1 MKAVQKKHQKNSEK
15 ERKKKKKKEDEAI
28 AKASS
33 KLKQTDFLL
42 NPLESPAVEED
53 YEFSEYS
60 SESDDPDIFE
70 DSKET
75 QSDVE
80 FLTPI
85 NFTSVFGRRQAA
97 LSTSTPNPQ
106 RPNKRGAPSP
116 KGSAIHKKKK
126 GKRSLL
132 KKHPSN

>member
-1 MKAVQKKHQKNSEK
+1 MSCRIIIKLYLILTLTPHSL
-15 ERKKKKKKEDEAI
+15 

-42 NPLESPAVEED
+42 NPLESSAVEED
-53 YEFSEYS
+53 FEFSEYS

-97 LSTSTPNPQ
+97 LSTPNLQ

-116 KGSAIHKKKK
+116 TGSTIRKKKK

-132 KKHPSN
+132 KKQPSN